1 MDEGPLL
8 ASLDRMEFA
17 LDRLERS
24 LEAPGLVAR
33 DADLERRHEQ
43 LKLSVADAIARID
56 ELLEPDE
63 TSDESAP

>member
-1 MDEGPLL
+1 MDEGSLL

-24 LEAPGLVAR
+24 LEAPGLAR

-63 TSDESAP
+63 TPDEAAP

>member
-1 MDEGPLL
+1 MDEGSLL

-24 LEAPGLVAR
+24 LEAPGLVQN
-33 DADLERRHEQ
+33 ADLERRHEQ
-43 LKLSVADAIARID
+43 LKLSVAHAIARID

-63 TSDESAP
+63 TSDETAP

>member
-1 MDEGPLL
+1 MDEGSLL

-24 LEAPGLVAR
+24 LEAPGLVQN
-33 DADLERRHEQ
+33 ADLERRHEQ

-63 TSDESAP
+63 TSDETAP